1 MVASSLDLHTTRLCS
16 HAAQPSPSIRLRQ
29 FPTPRSRHPPIQI
42 PSRFGKNQDQAIHD
56 ETRRK
61 LERISGGF
69 TAVRWGV
76 AYGSGVFDQ
85 VGYASRGL
93 NGIPNPDSPSNSDSA
108 KPRKE
113 KPLVDFLFSTSHP
126 SHFHAINL
134 QKNPTH
140 YPRLFRWLGPEAIAR
155 VQEWGG
161 GVWFV
166 TDVDVKL
173 DNLNLPATAS
183 GSSTSTSTTSEMEGS
198 ETVPIKYG
206 IISTDALCTDL
217 LDWTT
222 LYVSGRLH
230 KPVRIVKGAADRRVL
245 VAAQVSRCATR
256 IFHHRDMRLIVLT
269 PCYWY
274 DEWFLGKPDFGAPG
288 CALAVARDV
297 HGEGVVGTSRW
308 DQLFRSVPV
317 YRVVKDPTSRP
328 ILKTFDDLLR
338 RPQDV
343 DPRRGKPSQSE
354 KHRRSPNAPFPRSV
368 RPVIERDGRGQ
379 ACGRGQGEE
388 GEFRRCRWA
397 GG

>member
-1 MVASSLDLHTTRLCS
+1 
-16 HAAQPSPSIRLRQ
+16 RLRQ

-42 PSRFGKNQDQAIHD
+42 PSRFGKNQDQTIHD

-93 NGIPNPDSPSNSDSA
+93 NGIPSPDSTT
-108 KPRKE
+108 KTRKE
-113 KPLVDFLFSTSHP
+113 QPLVDFLFSTSHP

-134 QKNPTH
+134 QKNPEH

-166 TDVDVKL
+166 TDVD
-173 DNLNLPATAS
+173 
-183 GSSTSTSTTSEMEGS
+183 
-198 ETVPIKYG
+198 TVRIKYG

-245 VAAQVSRCATR
+245 VAAQVNLTSALRVALLQLPETFTERELWEQVAGISYSGDPRMSIPGAENPHKVKNIVAPQMHRFRGLYGRLLSGMGGVRPADEEKQDKSISYRADLLSKLPRTLRRSIATHYCTQFNVQMLKPGEEPQEGGPTALTGDDFWKKVAGVDEADLRAVLSRALKG
-256 IFHHRDMRLIVLT
+256 IM
-269 PCYWY
+269 
-274 DEWFLGKPDFGAPG
+274 GKP
-288 CALAVARDV
+288 ALRQSFKGLLTAGFSKSMVYAGRK
-297 HGEGVVGTSRW
+297 VGKWWKAKVS
-308 DQLFRSVPV
+308 D
-317 YRVVKDPTSRP
+317 
-328 ILKTFDDLLR
+328 
-338 RPQDV
+338 
-343 DPRRGKPSQSE
+343 G
-354 KHRRSPNAPFPRSV
+354 SP
-368 RPVIERDGRGQ
+368 
-379 ACGRGQGEE
+379 
-388 GEFRRCRWA
+388 
-397 GG
+397 